1 MTSLLGPQTTLDN
14 LAGNFSVISGRELV
28 WAPSWQCSD
37 ARVVFDRNS
46 GDYWV
51 VSGLASLLLETVQN
65 FPGAH
70 VLQIKRRIETDV
82 EAIALESD
90 FLETL
95 RTLVECGLLLHSN
108 GVLPPRVAIAEA
120 DD

>member
-1 MTSLLGPQTTLDN
+1 M
-14 LAGNFSVISGRELV
+14 
-28 WAPSWQCSD
+28 
-37 ARVVFDRNS
+37 VFDRNS

-51 VSGLASLLLETVQN
+51 VSGLASLILETVQN

-70 VLQIKRRIETDV
+70 VLQIKRGIETNVD
-82 EAIALESD
+82 AIAVELD
-90 FLETL
+90 LLETL
-95 RTLVECGLLLHSN
+95 RTLVECGLLLHTN